1 MRIILF
7 SYFFVLAFNLFS
19 QKINWQSFNKT
30 ALETAKTQNKFILL
44 NIGASWCHWC
54 HVMNETTYQNPKI
67 VKTLTSHFIT
77 CYENQDLRSDLQ
89 SQYKEYG
96 WPAIIIFDK
105 NGNELL
111 KLSGYQS
118 TDDFNNTLNEII
130 TGKQLFSAKKNNQTK
145 LNSWNDSIK
154 KYIEN
159 DFYNFLDM
167 EKGGFLMYQ
176 KYLDYDAI
184 EYALLN
190 YKQNK
195 ELENWLHLT
204 ISKSYL
210 INDSV
215 WGGAYQYSTG
225 RNWYYPHFEKLLS
238 MQARYLKLYAK
249 YYGVF
254 KKTETL
260 KWINKI
266 LDYTNLFLKS
276 KNVLYYNSQD
286 ADLIEGKHSAT
297 YFGLTSDARFKLGI
311 PKIDTNCYVKE
322 NAMFAEALA
331 TLGVITKKNQ
341 YIKEAETIL
350 ESIKASFYSTTYGYK
365 HSKIGDDM
373 SVTLSDN
380 LAVAKCLLLIYN
392 ITHNPSYKGN
402 LMELADIMI
411 KQFKAEDMGFYT
423 YNNPNNPLKP
433 NKVLSENIEM
443 ARVLNKTY
451 YLSHNKCHDSA
462 SSSAVSFALST
473 EILQN
478 LLAEPGIIT
487 LMSEKTNEPLKF
499 VLISDNINNDLESA
513 LSELCQLPNDYF
525 IILKPNEEEIASE
538 DLYRNM
544 KQASSG
550 QNCIFACNSSQC
562 SAPIF
567 NKEELL
573 LFLQKQ
579 SQ

>member
-1 MRIILF
+1 MRVIFFILIVT
-7 SYFFVLAFNLFS
+7 SGFNLFS
-19 QKINWQSFNKT
+19 QKIKWQTFGKET
-30 ALETAKTQNKFILL
+30 LEKAKLEDKYVLL
-44 NIGASWCHWC
+44 NLGATWCHWC
-54 HVMNETTYQNPKI
+54 HVMDEKTYQNPKI
-67 VKTLTSHFIT
+67 IKILSSRFIT
-77 CYENQDLRSDLQ
+77 CYENQDLRTDLQ

-96 WPAIIIFDK
+96 WPAIIVFDK

-111 KLSGYQS
+111 KLSGYQEAES
-118 TDDFNNTLNEII
+118 FNINLNEILS
-130 TGKQLFSAKKNNQTK
+130 GKKAFTSKTQNHYNLNNW
-145 LNSWNDSIK
+145 SDSIK
-154 KYIEN
+154 NYIEK
-159 DFYNFLDM
+159 DFYNFLDF
-167 EKGGFLMYQ
+167 ENGGFLMYQ

-195 ELENWLHLT
+195 ELENWLHQT

-215 WGGAYQYSTG
+215 WGGVYQYSTG

-254 KKTETL
+254 NKTETL

-266 LDYTNLFLKS
+266 LDYTNLFLKG
-276 KNVLYYNSQD
+276 KNGLYYNSQD

-311 PKIDTNCYVKE
+311 PKVDTNCYVKE

-331 TLGVITKKNQ
+331 TLGIITKKNQ

-350 ESIKASFYSTTYGYK
+350 ETIKSNLFSPSYGYK
-365 HSKIGDDM
+365 HSRFGEDV
-373 SVTLSDN
+373 SVSLSDN

-392 ITHNPSYKGN
+392 ITHNPSYKNN
-402 LMELADIMI
+402 LIELTNVII
-411 KQFKAEDMGFYT
+411 KQFKADDTGFYT
-423 YNNPNNPLKP
+423 FNNPNNPLKP

-451 YLSHNKCHDSA
+451 YLSHNKFHDST
-462 SSSAVSFALST
+462 SSSAVSFVLST
-473 EILQN
+473 ENLQN

-487 LMSEKTNEPLKF
+487 MMSEKTNEPLKF
-499 VLISDNINNDLESA
+499 VLFSDNTKNDLESA
-513 LSELCQLPNDYF
+513 LFELYQLPNDYF
-525 IILKPNEEEIASE
+525 LILKPNEEEIGSE

-544 KQASSG
+544 KQASNG
-550 QNCIFACNSSQC
+550 QNCIFSCNSSQC

-567 NKEELL
+567 KKEDLL
-573 LFLQKQ
+573 LFIQKLNQ
-579 SQ
+579 